1 MAEVNEREAKLAAWC
16 QQKFKDAMTA
26 KERFTTE
33 WMNYMN
39 AWNNSLYE
47 DQSTPDYRSNYI
59 TNYIYSTIE
68 SMRPIMFDGNP
79 KFEAIPVTKEAV
91 QYCDCINTAFDYEF
105 RRTGMKNKIIA
116 NSIYTFCL
124 GTSIFMLPYQYKDSA
139 KDGIDGDV
147 EPIPVNPFNLFPDP
161 LATSVEDA
169 EFIIYATYRHV
180 NQLKKEFPEK
190 AEQIKGADIQYQELV
205 NGRNEGWTTK
215 NQVLVLEVWTR
226 DYTEIDVEE
235 EEGGTKGKAMK
246 YPNGRVITCAPELS
260 IILDDKE
267 NPYETGRFPF
277 FLFKDIDVP
286 FQFWGEGEVKWLLS
300 PQKAINDLQNQVIDN
315 AKHTANA
322 QWIIDKNAGIPKGAL
337 TNRAGLII
345 RKNPG
350 TEVRRESPP
359 PMPMYVSEQISR
371 LQHSMETIS
380 GIHDVTRGQTPTGIE
395 SGSAIQALQEAGQ
408 TRIRLKIT
416 LFEEQLSEL
425 GTEWL
430 ARIKQFWKKDR
441 LIPVRKSYSES
452 LPTMGL
458 NGVELAPMQD
468 PMMNNPMETENPM
481 MNNATML
488 QEYDFVSVGREQI
501 EQDYRVQV
509 VANSSMLVG
518 RSSMLET
525 MINMI
530 KLPAEDGMPLVPRE
544 AVLDY
549 LPNVNKQIILDYFNK
564 LKQERMAMQQQQMMN
579 NQMAQQLEGLGQQ
592 VQGLNKRA
600 QDEDQKQMQDNFLS
614 QGYQQGIN
622 EGMLMERRNSKQGEI
637 PPALLQQMASMSDEE
652 LAAFIEMNPDIAT
665 ML

>member
-1 MAEVNEREAKLAAWC
+1 MAEINEQEAKLAAWC

-26 KERFTTE
+26 KERFTEE

-68 SMRPIMFDGNP
+68 SMRPIMFDGNT

-91 QYCDCINTAFDYEF
+91 QYCDAINTAFDYEF
-105 RRTGMKNKIIA
+105 RRTNMKSKIIA
-116 NSIYTFCL
+116 NSIYTFCI

-139 KDGIDGDV
+139 TNGIDGDV

-169 EFIIYATYRHV
+169 EFIIYASYRHA
-180 NQLKKEFPEK
+180 NQLKKEFPDK
-190 AEQIKGADIQYQELV
+190 AEQIKGADIQYEELV
-205 NGRNEGWTTK
+205 NSRNEGWTTK

-226 DYTEIDVEE
+226 DYTEIDVEDE
-235 EEGGTKGKAMK
+235 DGTKGKTMK
-246 YPNGRVITCAPELS
+246 YPNGRVITCAPDLS
-260 IILDDKE
+260 LILDDKE

-300 PQKAINDLQNQVIDN
+300 PQQAINDLQNQVIDN

-359 PMPMYVSEQISR
+359 PMPMYVAEQISR
-371 LQHSMETIS
+371 LQQSMETIS

-395 SGSAIQALQEAGQ
+395 SGTAIQVLQEAGQ

-416 LFEEQLSEL
+416 LFEEQLAEL

-441 LIPVRKSYSES
+441 LIPIRKNYSES

-458 NGVELAPMQD
+458 NGVELAPMRD
-468 PMMNNPMETENPM
+468 PMMNNPMDTATPEL
-481 MNNATML
+481 NNSTML
-488 QEYDFVSVGREQI
+488 QEYDFVAVGREQI
-501 EQDYRVQV
+501 EQDYRIQV

-525 MINMI
+525 MLNLI

-564 LKQERMAMQQQQMMN
+564 LKQERIAMQQQQMMN
-579 NQMAQQLEGLGQQ
+579 NQMAQQLQGLGQN
-592 VQGLNKRA
+592 VQQLNKRA
-600 QDEDQKQMQDNFLS
+600 QDEDRKQMQDNFMT

-652 LAAFIEMNPDIAT
+652 LAAFIEQNPDLAT